1 MPEIL
6 IAPDSFKGSLSA
18 SQVCDAVEAGIRRVL
33 PGAEIVKVPM
43 ADGGEGTVQALV
55 DATGGKLVTQEVTEP
70 MGERVEASF
79 GLLGDGE
86 TAVIEMASA
95 SGLPLVT
102 PEKRNPL
109 LTTTYGTGELIL
121 AALERGRGRLIVGIG
136 GSATND
142 GGAGM
147 AQALGAKLL
156 DADGRDI
163 GLGGGA
169 LAALESIDVSGMTPL
184 LGEARVQVACDV
196 TNPLCGPEGAS
207 HVYGPQ
213 KGATPAM
220 VAQLDANLAHYAELI
235 RRDLGRKVGEMP
247 GAGAAGGLGGG
258 LVAFCNAELKPGIEL
273 VIDAVKLEQKMRRAD
288 LVITGEGKID
298 AQSAFGKTPMGVAR
312 LAKRLGVPVVAIG
325 GTIGDGAEALYEHGV
340 GLIMPI
346 IDRPMTLEEA
356 MKPTVAKTLIANAA
370 ERIARAI
377 DL

>member
-1 MPEIL
+1 MRQIL

-55 DATGGKLVTQEVTEP
+55 DATGGKLVTQEVTGP

-86 TAVIEMASA
+86 SGVIEMAAA
-95 SGLPLVT
+95 SGLPLVP

-109 LTTTYGTGELIL
+109 FTTTHGTGELIL
-121 AALERGRGRLIVGIG
+121 AALERGRRRLIVGIG

-169 LAALESIDVSGMTPL
+169 LAALDSIDVSGMTL
-184 LGEARVQVACDV
+184 LLAEARVQVACDV

-235 RRDLGRKVGEMP
+235 RRDLGREVGEMP
-247 GAGAAGGLGGG
+247 GAGAAGGLGAG

-273 VIDAVKLEQKMRRAD
+273 VIDAVKLEETMQRAD

-298 AQSAFGKTPMGVAR
+298 AQSAFGKTPMGVAE
-312 LAKRLGVPVVAIG
+312 LAQRLGVPVVAIG
-325 GTIGDGAEALYEHGV
+325 GTIGEGAEGLYEHGV

>member
-18 SQVCDAVEAGIRRVL
+18 AQVCDAVEEGIRRVL
-33 PGAEIVKVPM
+33 PDAEIVKVPM

-55 DATGGKLVTQEVTEP
+55 DATGGKLVTQEVTGP
-70 MGERVEASF
+70 MGERVEASL

-86 TAVIEMASA
+86 SAAIEMAAA

-156 DADGRDI
+156 DADRRDI

-169 LAALESIDVSGMTPL
+169 LAALDSIDVSGMTPL
-184 LGEARVQVACDV
+184 LAEARLQVACDV

-220 VAQLDANLAHYAELI
+220 VEQLDANLAHYAELI
-235 RRDLGRKVGEMP
+235 RRDLGREVGEMP

-273 VIDAVKLEQKMRRAD
+273 VIDAVKLEEKMRRAD

-298 AQSAFGKTPMGVAR
+298 AQSAFGKTPMGVAE
-312 LAKRLGVPVVAIG
+312 LAQRLGVPVVAIG

-377 DL
+377 EL